1 MADNETTPAASE
13 SVAAQLSPDEA
24 NKLLNDDTDG
34 SKVEVS
40 FSQADVDKMIAD
52 RLKRERD
59 KYKDYRDLQVKAA
72 EFDKVAEAKKTA
84 EERAL
89 EQAQQAQA
97 RADQLLQRAVRSEIK
112 ALASE
117 KFADPD
123 DPGGFLDAT
132 RYINGD
138 GDVDTDAIRADLD
151 DLLARKPHL
160 GKPDPGPRNPAP
172 NRAQGT
178 SGNGRVEA
186 PVSPGL
192 DRLRYA
198 YGTTATK

>member
-1 MADNETTPAASE
+1 MADETTPAAAE
-13 SVAAQLSPDEA
+13 GVAAQLSPDEA
-24 NKLLNDDTDG
+24 NKLLHDDGTEQNQADG
-34 SKVEVS
+34 S
-40 FSQADVDKMIAD
+40 FTQADVDRMIAE

-59 KYKDYRDLQVKAA
+59 KYKDYRDLQAKAA

-178 SGNGRVEA
+178 SGNGVVEA

-198 YGTTATK
+198 YGATATK